1 MDDEDTAENKAE
13 FKYLCYVPDGRWK
26 FHKKDDVEI
35 VDPKF
40 VFYGPVQ
47 ATSISKAGYHFGDD
61 DIQASN
67 VYRNI
72 KTINWSYFYS
82 YLFYKN
88 FYLLFPLR

>member
-40 VFYGPVQ
+40 VFYGQ
-47 ATSISKAGYHFGDD
+47 CKLHLSLKLGIILEMMIFRLQMCTGILKQLTDLIFIHIYF
-61 DIQASN
+61 
-67 VYRNI
+67 I
-72 KTINWSYFYS
+72 KTSTYYF
-82 YLFYKN
+82 
-88 FYLLFPLR
+88 P